1 MRVDK
6 AARHSAAL
14 LVFPVYGAMELTALA
29 GPEVA
34 NDLEA
39 SLHAVAARI
48 AMRMQYMPIW
58 YKCRVGH
65 VLAGLGPA
73 TDALPGGTTR
83 PVNRARL
90 FDTDLDKIGIF
101 DLL

>member
-14 LVFPVYGAMELTALA
+14 LVFPVFGVMELAALA
-29 GPEVA
+29 GAEVA

-48 AMRMQYMPIW
+48 ADANALHANLAQMQ
-58 YKCRVGH
+58 
-65 VLAGLGPA
+65 
-73 TDALPGGTTR
+73 GGACSGWLR
-83 PVNRARL
+83 PRN
-90 FDTDLDKIGIF
+90 
-101 DLL
+101 